1 MKKIN
6 IFILLTII
14 IFLNSSCIKIQD
26 NSSSYEQN
34 NNSIKKINKNQKI
47 INLQKQLHLI
57 SQNEISSVV
66 SISTEK
72 FIIQKYF
79 DPFNFFFKNP
89 KKSEPEKKEYKQTA
103 LGSGI
108 IYKKNRN
115 IYYIITNNHII
126 NDADNIK
133 ITTNKNKTY
142 KGTIIGA
149 DPNVDIA
156 VVKIKTNNKLNYAK
170 FGNSNSIKVGDFV
183 AALGNPFSF
192 NFTMTFG
199 IISAIGRSN
208 IYTDEI
214 TLTDFIQTDAA
225 INPGNSGGPL
235 LNIFGEVI
243 GINTL
248 IYSQTGENIGIGFA
262 IPINIALETADQL
275 IKSGKIEHGFL
286 GIYYK
291 ELTEEDIKILE
302 LNSIKKGML
311 VTEIFK
317 NSPAEKYGIIVG
329 DIIIK
334 LNNNTIENSR
344 DLSIWIG
351 KLSPGTKVKL
361 EIFRD
366 NKYITKEIILGKR
379 KNK

>member
-6 IFILLTII
+6 IFILLLFII
-14 IFLNSSCIKIQD
+14 YFNFSCVKIRD
-26 NSSSYEQN
+26 NSSNFEDKADSIN
-34 NNSIKKINKNQKI
+34 NINKDQKNI
-47 INLQKQLHLI
+47 DLQKQLHLI
-57 SQNEISSVV
+57 AQNGTSSVV
-66 SISTEK
+66 FISTERS
-72 FIIQKYF
+72 IIQKYF
-79 DPFNFFFKNP
+79 DLYDFFFRKPGDLNP
-89 KKSEPEKKEYKQTA
+89 EEREFKQTA

-108 IYKKNRN
+108 IYRRDRN
-115 IYYIITNNHII
+115 KYYIITNNHVIDKA
-126 NDADNIK
+126 NKIK
-133 ITTNKNKTY
+133 VATDKNKIY
-142 KGTIIGA
+142 KANIIGS

-156 VVKIKTNNKLNYAK
+156 IIKIKTSDNLNIAQI
-170 FGNSNSIKVGDFV
+170 GNSDSIQVGDFV
-183 AALGNPFSF
+183 TAVGNPFNL

-208 IYTDEI
+208 IYNDKI
-214 TLTDFIQTDAA
+214 TLTDFIQTDTA

-262 IPINIALETADQL
+262 IPINIVRETADQL
-275 IKSGKIEHGFL
+275 IKNGKIEHGFI

-302 LNSIKKGML
+302 LKSVKHGML

-317 NSPAEKYGIIVG
+317 NSPAEKYGIKVG
-329 DIIIK
+329 DIITK
-334 LNNNTIENSR
+334 LNDNIIINSR
-344 DLSIWIG
+344 DLAMKIG
-351 KLSPGTKVKL
+351 KLSPGTKVIL
-361 EIFRD
+361 EIYRD
-366 NKYITKEIILGKR
+366 NKYIKKEIILSRR